1 MSQSLR
7 AQLAALRLKR
17 PEPAKKFQDM
27 TLADYAAWERTHAA
41 WMNEV
46 ERLTALITV
55 AECPVE
61 LSKCHLLANPAFPV
75 PSPRFRQ

>member
-7 AQLAALRLKR
+7 AQLAALRLK
-17 PEPAKKFQDM
+17 
-27 TLADYAAWERTHAA
+27 T
-41 WMNEV
+41 
-46 ERLTALITV
+46 LITV